1 LLNKYN
7 AFAPSRTDDV
17 NGVLTTNLFYNERFL
32 YPQNVTNPAREFH
45 NLQDA
50 EQKIPYTT
58 RDIYSNEGSGLVTA
72 SSGGNAGHFEGR
84 TQNVNLEGHLFWQG
98 YRLNRGER
106 VGSKGIE
113 LTMNNN
119 TLADGTYTQVAYIEV
134 LRYATLN
141 DGHLEVFFA

>member
-1 LLNKYN
+1 M
-7 AFAPSRTDDV
+7 
-17 NGVLTTNLFYNERFL
+17 

-72 SSGGNAGHFEGR
+72 SIVGWQRWPLRGA
-84 TQNVNLEGHLFWQG
+84 NVNLEGHLFWQG